1 MEGEGVEGEGGG
13 SIARLFFLERG
24 DSFEKEEDG
33 ESLSSGLAFGLRSF
47 FRGSGD
53 SLEGGG
59 VEGEEGL
66 FFLGR
71 GDSFEKEGDGES
83 LSSGLSA
90 FPFDSGG
97 KFSIEG
103 G

>member
-1 MEGEGVEGEGGG
+1 MEGEGVEGE
-13 SIARLFFLERG
+13 
-24 DSFEKEEDG
+24 
-33 ESLSSGLAFGLRSF
+33 
-47 FRGSGD
+47 
-53 SLEGGG
+53 EGGRIA
-59 VEGEEGL
+59 GL

-83 LSSGLSA
+83 FSSGLSA